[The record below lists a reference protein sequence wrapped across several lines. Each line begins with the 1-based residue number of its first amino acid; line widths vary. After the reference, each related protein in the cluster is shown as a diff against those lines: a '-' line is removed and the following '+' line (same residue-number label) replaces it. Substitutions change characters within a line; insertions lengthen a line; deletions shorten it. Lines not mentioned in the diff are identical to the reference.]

1 MTATG
6 LVDSG
11 VLLVIAT
18 ALIWPAAATLH
29 LVLRRQARV
38 AAWVVFLRVG
48 LAAVGAAALLF
59 GLGLHPVRDQ
69 RHLAGDGVAGPP
81 DRRAD
86 CLGGAVLCGL
96 AAVVLRL
103 SR

>member
-1 MTATG
+1 MTAMG
-6 LVDSG
+6 LLDSG
-11 VLLVIAT
+11 VLLVTAT

-38 AAWVVFLRVG
+38 AAWVVLLRVG
-48 LAAVGAAALLF
+48 LAAVGAAVLLF
-59 GLGLHPVRDQ
+59 AWAYILFATNGTSQAMASLGPQIAALT
-69 RHLAGDGVAGPP
+69 
-81 DRRAD
+81 